1 MTRVAVLRSNI
12 KNYAA
17 SAPFHPAATFPELA
31 RAGIVGIDASNG
43 VYGAVRDMLALLRL
57 DQGNCNTPE
66 WNPLGTYIRR
76 GDKVVIKPNF
86 VLHEFGAQ
94 KGANCLTTH
103 GSVLRAVLD
112 YVYLAA
118 GPEGRIV
125 IADAPL
131 QGADFESVVSNAG
144 LRQIQE
150 LYREKLRCE
159 IEIVDL
165 RQIHAVIDE
174 SSSLIRR
181 VESLPGDPLGY
192 REIDLG
198 EKSRLNELDETRP
211 FYVVGDYDAAVT
223 NSRHRHPR
231 HEYVISRTLL
241 DADAVICVPKLKTH
255 SKAGVT
261 VCLKNL
267 VGIIGSKDCLPHHRH
282 GKTSQG
288 GDEFPEDYPTR
299 WLFSS
304 RVYAQLQGRVPQM
317 VWRMMRSFA
326 EIALGAGT
334 PINASRHRPDSRF
347 FPSGG
352 WHGNDTI
359 WRVVDDLNRV
369 LFFYDDHHQQMSDR
383 QQRRYFAIVDGI
395 VAMEGNGPLRGSP
408 KQCGL
413 VIGGEDP
420 LAIDAVAATLMGFDW
435 RRIRMLNG
443 IAASEVSPKY
453 SAFRGDE
460 SAIELL
466 SNFAQWESLEAVR
479 NEHLGF
485 EAANGWRGFVEKE
498 ECGPKVSTTA
508 YLYSSKT

>member
-1 MTRVAVLRSNI
+1 MIQVAVLRSDT
-12 KNYAA
+12 KSYAA
-17 SAPFHPAATFPELA
+17 STPFHPGAAFPELA
-31 RAGIVGIDASNG
+31 RGGIHEVDRSNG
-43 VYGAVRDMLALLRL
+43 VYGAVRDVFRLLGL
-57 DQGNCNTPE
+57 DKHNFGTPE
-66 WNPLGTYIRR
+66 WNPLSAYIRP

-86 VLHEFGAQ
+86 VLHEFGVQ
-94 KGANCLTTH
+94 KGASCLTTH

-112 YVYLAA
+112 YVYLAT

-131 QGADFESVVSNAG
+131 QGTEFERVVSDAG
-144 LRQIQE
+144 LRQVQDF
-150 LYREKLRCE
+150 YHQMLRVE
-159 IEIVDL
+159 VDVIDL
-165 RQIHAVIDE
+165 RQVHAVIDE
-174 SSSLIRR
+174 ASSLIRS
-181 VESLPGDPLGY
+181 VERLAGDPKGY
-192 REIDLG
+192 CEIDLG
-198 EKSRLNELDETRP
+198 KASRLSEVDGTDSR
-211 FYVVGDYDAAVT
+211 YVVGDYDAAVT
-223 NSRHRHPR
+223 NERHQSPR
-231 HEYVISRTLL
+231 HSYVVSRTVL

-255 SKAGVT
+255 SKTGVT
-261 VCLKNL
+261 VCLKNV

-282 GKTSQG
+282 GKTNQG

-508 YLYSSKT
+508 YLYSSK